1 MSERWTRWK
10 VSRKKSAI
18 SFTLKASP
26 RVKFNTVQRCRAISP
41 WAVCFPSESA
51 RLRAAAREYPYS
63 TVHAFAVPHHR
74 SKFRLGYSRTDD
86 RSMQSQESRGTKRLT
101 IYWSACIS
109 ANSLAHFVRLLNE
122 GTPHFVSSSSSLAL
136 PNILITRK
144 QFVETV
150 KRMK

>member
-18 SFTLKASP
+18 SFSLKADP
-26 RVKFNTVQRCRAISP
+26 RVKFNTVQRCRVISP

-86 RSMQSQESRGTKRLT
+86 WSTQSRESRGTKRLT

-109 ANSLAHFVRLLNE
+109 ANSLAHFVRLLN
-122 GTPHFVSSSSSLAL
+122 GRTPHFVHISSSSLAL
-136 PNILITRK
+136 SNLLACK
-144 QFVETV
+144 EFVETA

>member
-122 GTPHFVSSSSSLAL
+122 GTPHFVSLAL
-136 PNILITRK
+136 LLSLFQIYLLRVNNLSR
-144 QFVETV
+144 Q
-150 KRMK
+150 

>member
-122 GTPHFVSSSSSLAL
+122 GTPHFVSLAL
-136 PNILITRK
+136 LLSLQIYLLRVSNLSR
-144 QFVETV
+144 Q
-150 KRMK
+150 